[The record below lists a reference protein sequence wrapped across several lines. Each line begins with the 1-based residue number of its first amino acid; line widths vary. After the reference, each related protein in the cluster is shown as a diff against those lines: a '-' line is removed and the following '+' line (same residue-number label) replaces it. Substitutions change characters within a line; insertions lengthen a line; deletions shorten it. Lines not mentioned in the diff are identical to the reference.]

1 MPVKP
6 KYPRPT
12 EETTALSGRRLLIT
26 LSVVALG
33 AALALVT
40 PPAIAAPSAEAVD
53 AIGARYAEA
62 GGAASPLG
70 APSGGA
76 VDVPGGALQDYAG
89 GAIYYSPDSGA
100 KIMYGE
106 ILKKYRALGGPGELG
121 FPTNDES
128 NTADGVGKFSD
139 FSEPG
144 GAAIYWN
151 PDAGAW
157 LLTGKVLDAWRASG
171 DVTGPF
177 GYPASDI
184 VSVNGVD
191 TARFVG
197 PDGTQIQWSPTAGLI
212 TAPPALAATLPGFG
226 ATAPTTE
233 GTASVAIPTPT
244 VGAPD
249 ASAPAADTSSNN
261 NWLWWLLVPL
271 GLALLGGPALAA
283 RPRPQAHGRPACT
296 RSDPAELC
304 GRPTS
309 TSRTLAARRA
319 ASAGPG
325 GQRAQ
330 PAHRAPRRPMR
341 NGSLRPLRRCRPPRA
356 SQRRNS
362 EPPKPKPTTASS
374 PAPKF
379 EAPPPTVDTTPERA
393 DPARARGADRCGG
406 GRHAADGDQVRESPD
421 ANGEIEITY
430 ENNAIGANEESYDD
444 KSDLHRPGGRR
455 SRVEAISA

>member
-6 KYPRPT
+6 KYQRPT
-12 EETTALSGRRLLIT
+12 EETTAFSGRRLLIT

-33 AALALVT
+33 AALALVA
-40 PPAIAAPSAEAVD
+40 PPAIAAPPAEAVD

-62 GGAASPLG
+62 GGPASPLG

-76 VDVPGGALQDYAG
+76 VDVAGGALQDYAG

-184 VSVNGVD
+184 VSVDGVD

-197 PDGTQIQWSPTAGLI
+197 PDGIQIQWSPTAGLV

-271 GLALLGGPALAA
+271 GLALLGGLLWLL
-283 RPRPQAHGRPACT
+283 GRGRRRTADLRTPDLT
-296 RSDPAELC
+296 
-304 GRPTS
+304 RPTV
-309 TSRTLAARRA
+309 
-319 ASAGPG
+319 
-325 GQRAQ
+325 
-330 PAHRAPRRPMR
+330 RAPDVDVPDARMP
-341 NGSLRPLRRCRPPRA
+341 GAPLRRAPDVNAPNLTAPRA
-356 SQRRNS
+356 QAPDAQRFTAPAAPMPPAANFTAPNS
-362 EPPKPKPTTASS
+362 EPPKPKPTTVR

-379 EAPPPTVDTTPERA
+379 EAPPPTIDTTPEPPVRH
-393 DPARARGADRCGG
+393 ARGERIDVEV
-406 GRHAADGDQVRESPD
+406 GDTPPMEINYESSPD
-421 ANGEIEITY
+421 TNGEIEITY
-430 ENNAIGANEESYDD
+430 ENNAIGANQESYDD

-455 SRVEAISA
+455 SP